1 MVFCFYN
8 CSGHT
13 VRKNCSSDLEN
24 CLKFKAEGRE
34 FARFLRSLRQ
44 FIVSYC
50 ISFTPF
56 FTEVCIVKRLIL
68 QTIYVINKKILQI
81 LSLKSAVYN

>member
-13 VRKNCSSDLEN
+13 VRKNCYSDLEN

-34 FARFLRSLRQ
+34 FAKILRSLKQ
-44 FIVSYC
+44 FTVRGLYIFDPIFHCGLYC
-50 ISFTPF
+50 RVVNITDNL
-56 FTEVCIVKRLIL
+56 C
-68 QTIYVINKKILQI
+68 NKQGNSSIFGPKIRG
-81 LSLKSAVYN
+81 S